1 MIVPICLPAGYN
13 YDDNFFF
20 IEGTLTFNLIIFKV
34 ELSAEID
41 FSSCCVWI
49 ASVTLE
55 ASIGISFFNL
65 WITVGSIDIVS
76 DVYLKGSAA
85 EQDETEN
92 PMANNLVGSWLTVG
106 AGMWGDW
113 EQQSYPCGKF
123 FYNETSKKM
132 EVVAMPMNSYMLR
145 FESSQGSGDD
155 TALNGISVG
164 CLNGVA
170 NQVED
175 GDGGDWTASASCPT
189 GGYFVGAKM
198 RTEAYQGTSGDDT
211 AANSIVFTCS
221 NQKGTDTNA
230 YSGLWGTWNDY
241 TYCPGESYI
250 CGIQV
255 RVEGKQGSG
264 DDTALNGMRIGCCS
278 FPSSNE
284 TAVTTQAMIYTGTN
298 SGKSCLDIS
307 NNNQVAGTSIQQWTC
322 TNTTA
327 QYFTVSSTPT
337 GAYTITTIPSGLCLA
352 AKDSATSDGTKI
364 ALATC
369 TSASNQLF
377 AITPYGD
384 GTFTLSP
391 THASSKCLDVS
402 GASTSNGAAI
412 QIFTLSLPTRQTT
425 TTMGT
430 GTTTGKCVDIKG
442 GVQAAGTYIQ
452 QYTCNKTPA
461 QDWVIVTAGTNVYQI
476 KSTSDFCLT
485 AQNAGTSNG
494 TRITIETCV
503 SGAKYQMW
511 QASAGYQGGVALSPL
526 HKTNMCLDISNASSS
541 NEAAVQCN
549 GTKAQ
554 TFTTTLP
561 VT

>member
-1 MIVPICLPAGYN
+1 
-13 YDDNFFF
+13 
-20 IEGTLTFNLIIFKV
+20 
-34 ELSAEID
+34 
-41 FSSCCVWI
+41 
-49 ASVTLE
+49 
-55 ASIGISFFNL
+55 
-65 WITVGSIDIVS
+65 
-76 DVYLKGSAA
+76 
-85 EQDETEN
+85 
-92 PMANNLVGSWLTVG
+92 
-106 AGMWGDW
+106 MWGDW

-145 FESSQGSGDD
+145 FESSQGSSGDD
-155 TALNGISVG
+155 TALNGISMG

-170 NQVED
+170 NEVED

-198 RTEAYQGTSGDDT
+198 RTESYQGTSGDDT

-230 YSGLWGTWNDY
+230 YSGLWGTWNSY

-255 RVEGKQGSG
+255 RVEGQQGSG
-264 DDTALNGMRIGCCS
+264 DDTALNGLRIGCCS

-284 TAVTTQAMIYTGTN
+284 TAVTAQAMIYTGTN

-352 AKDSATSDGTKI
+352 AKDSGTSDGTKI
-364 ALATC
+364 VLATC
-369 TSASNQLF
+369 TSASNQFF

-384 GTFTLSP
+384 GTYTLSP

-402 GASTSNGAAI
+402 GASSSNGAAV
-412 QIFTLSLPTRQTT
+412 QVFTLSLPTRQTT
-425 TTMGT
+425 DTMGT

-526 HKTNMCLDISNASSS
+526 HKTSMCLDISNASSAD
-541 NEAAVQCN
+541 EAAVQCN

-561 VT
+561 VI